1 MLKGLQVQKWRLM
14 AMARYPMIIYLKPVD
29 VVSLIW
35 KHSERFW
42 AWVAIKRVY
51 IPVLYNNS
59 FWHFGQLCDGIWRC
73 FLLAQRFTF
82 VFFQSVDHRNS
93 VYIIVYNNYINVK
106 STWNLKSLDVFG
118 CWSSAFM
125 ILHELLAVGATI
137 WPSTAR
143 YVFNLCLQAPADQ
156 SMRINWFGLWGL
168 QIQWVGFCGLHKAWR
183 ILQIWWKATLL
194 YQLRLPFIELWE
206 YGCHKGPIKALLLQ
220 RKRNV
225 NNYFDF
231 DLYIPLTQIQSNKN
245 HCTLCTSN
253 SMIPFR
259 NTKTSHADDCLE
271 RNTVHAT
278 NAEVHGRSSRSH
290 LVSALCRLLHRAPWI
305 NRTWPLWTLQ
315 SKEATCQHRIIP
327 FLVDICWY
335 QTLRKW
341 ISCQSALTLLCGI
354 WTVETFGIAAPNW
367 HEWWI
372 EVMMLYLLTCDE
384 SGINAVAIWVRLRTL
399 MISHDW
405 VRVCLKSHF
414 ISFYHILAILVA
426 DYCHFVPM
434 KSLGSYPSISIYIH
448 LQYQYPFNLWKHIK
462 AIRSF
467 RSGSQHQLGRLSL
480 VDLAGSERIKCSEAR
495 AIAVSVLCWK
505 MVLSQEYHKYVLS
518 QLCTFST

>member
-1 MLKGLQVQKWRLM
+1 MFSGADQVPSWTFGSR
-14 AMARYPMIIYLKPVD
+14 RYDLA
-29 VVSLIW
+29 
-35 KHSERFW
+35 KHS
-42 AWVAIKRVY
+42 ALRVQ
-51 IPVLYNNS
+51 PLS
-59 FWHFGQLCDGIWRC
+59 ASPSRPKH
-73 FLLAQRFTF
+73 A
-82 VFFQSVDHRNS
+82 DHLTVS
-93 VYIIVYNNYINVK
+93 IMYKSYLTNY
-106 STWNLKSLDVFG
+106 
-118 CWSSAFM
+118 
-125 ILHELLAVGATI
+125 
-137 WPSTAR
+137 
-143 YVFNLCLQAPADQ
+143 
-156 SMRINWFGLWGL
+156 WFGLWGL
-168 QIQWVGFCGLHKAWR
+168 QIQWVGFCGLHKAWK

-220 RKRNV
+220 TKRNV
-225 NNYFDF
+225 NNYIDF

-245 HCTLCTSN
+245 HCTLCTLN

-305 NRTWPLWTLQ
+305 NRTWPFRTLQ

-354 WTVETFGIAAPNW
+354 WTVESFGIAAPNW

-384 SGINAVAIWVRLRTL
+384 SGINDVAIWVRLRTL
-399 MISHDW
+399 IISHDW
-405 VRVCLKSHF
+405 IRVCLQLHF
-414 ISFYHILAILVA
+414 LWFYHILAILVA

-434 KSLGSYPSISIYIH
+434 KSLGSYPSLSIYSTSTH
-448 LQYQYPFNLWKHIK
+448 STCEHILK
-462 AIRSF
+462 P
-467 RSGSQHQLGRLSL
+467 LGASEQVPNINWGAWVWWTSLAASASSAQRHVPSLSACCVGRWYYL
-480 VDLAGSERIKCSEAR
+480 
-495 AIAVSVLCWK
+495 
-505 MVLSQEYHKYVLS
+505 KYVLS